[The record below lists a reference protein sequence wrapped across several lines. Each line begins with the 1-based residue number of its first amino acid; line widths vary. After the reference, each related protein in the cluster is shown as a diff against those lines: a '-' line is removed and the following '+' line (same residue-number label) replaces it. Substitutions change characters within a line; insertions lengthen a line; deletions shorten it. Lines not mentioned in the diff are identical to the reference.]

1 MRGSLSVAILDSEPV
16 RCLVRDLS
24 HLDDTASG
32 HLEEVARNL
41 LGFLSSGSIT
51 VGLAARAHDA
61 GESLEPALCAE
72 ACVLV
77 PSQGSVGAGL

>member
-16 RCLVRDLS
+16 CCLVQDLS
-24 HLDDTASG
+24 HLDDAASG

-51 VGLAARAHDA
+51 VGLGARAHDA
-61 GESLEPALCAE
+61 GESLEPAPCAE
-72 ACVLV
+72 ARVLV